1 MAPFVAARQNVW
13 MDKRRQ
19 LAELK
24 ADRDLF
30 ARFLRD
36 CEDRQAEQQKSGVQ
50 GAFRDGV
57 LEYMDHLRGV
67 MVELDEQIARL
78 EGGSDA

>member
-1 MAPFVAARQNVW
+1 MAALVAVRQNPT
-13 MDKRRQ
+13 MDRRRQ

-30 ARFLRD
+30 TRFLKD
-36 CEDRQAEQQKSGVQ
+36 CDERQAEQQKAGVE
-50 GAFRDGV
+50 GAFRNGV

-67 MVELDEQIARL
+67 IAELDEQIAHL
-78 EGGSDA
+78 EAGGDV

>member
-1 MAPFVAARQNVW
+1 
-13 MDKRRQ
+13 MDTRRQ

-36 CEDRQAEQQKSGVQ
+36 CEDRQSLQQQIGMEGS
-50 GAFRDGV
+50 FRNGV
-57 LEYMDHLRGV
+57 LEYMEHLRGV
-67 MVELDEQIARL
+67 IVDLDRQIAAL
-78 EGGSDA
+78 EASLPNKP

>member
-1 MAPFVAARQNVW
+1 MAPFVAARQNVR
-13 MDKRRQ
+13 MDRRRQ

-30 ARFLRD
+30 AHFLKD
-36 CEDRQAEQQKSGVQ
+36 CEGRQAEQQKSGVQ

-67 MVELDEQIARL
+67 MAELNEQIARL
-78 EGGSDA
+78 EGGGDA

>member
-1 MAPFVAARQNVW
+1 MVAFVAARQNFK
-13 MDKRRQ
+13 MDKRRH

-30 ARFLRD
+30 ARFLTD
-36 CEDRQAEQQKSGVQ
+36 CEERQAEQQKAGVE
-50 GAFRDGV
+50 GAFRNGV

-67 MVELDEQIARL
+67 IAELDEQIARL
-78 EGGSDA
+78 ESGGDA